1 MVFQV
6 IPVFRELEFVGLHGA
21 LDLKIGINIHRYL
34 LDVMSDYWDVPEQEY
49 ELSLLQ
55 FAKEELAE
63 MGYAVLS
70 EKVEVCSGAGAMTLT
85 AILEKKDLRFGLYIH
100 DGPKQRK
107 TRGPPIIWMLRILP
121 EMKTADHL
129 REFILANHD
138 FDAILAPE
146 NTVLKDRNEA
156 KLKKIYT
163 FLYNSKIKDL
173 YDTDLS
179 SAADVL
185 RTRLRKKPIITKL

>member
-1 MVFQV
+1 MGYKEYSK
-6 IPVFRELEFVGLHGA
+6 IVGTLMKT
-21 LDLKIGINIHRYL
+21 LIINIPPYL
-34 LDVMSDYWDVPEQEY
+34 LVPMSDYWDVPEQEY
-49 ELSLLQ
+49 EISLLQ
-55 FAKEELAE
+55 FAKEELSKI
-63 MGYAVLS
+63 GYSVLS

-107 TRGPPIIWMLRILP
+107 SRGPPIIWMLGLLP
-121 EMKTADHL
+121 GMNSADDL
-129 REFILANHD
+129 RNFILTYPHD
-138 FDAILAPE
+138 FGTLLAPE
-146 NTVLKDRNEA
+146 NTMLKDRKEA

-163 FLYNSKIKDL
+163 FLYNTKIKDL

-185 RTRLRKKPIITKL
+185 RERLRKN

>member
-1 MVFQV
+1 M
-6 IPVFRELEFVGLHGA
+6 
-21 LDLKIGINIHRYL
+21 N
-34 LDVMSDYWDVPEQEY
+34 DYWGVPEQEY

-55 FAKEELAE
+55 FARKELSG
-63 MGYAVLS
+63 MGYTVLS

-85 AILEKKDLRFGLYIH
+85 AILKKEDFKFGLYIH

-107 TRGPPIIWMLRILP
+107 TRGPPIIWMLGLLP
-121 EMKTADHL
+121 EMKTAEDL
-129 REFILANHD
+129 RSFILNHPQD
-138 FDAILAPE
+138 FSVILAPE
-146 NTVLKDRNEA
+146 NTILKDKKEA

-173 YDTDLS
+173 YDNDLS

-185 RTRLRKKPIITKL
+185 RERLRKDSYI

>member
-1 MVFQV
+1 
-6 IPVFRELEFVGLHGA
+6 
-21 LDLKIGINIHRYL
+21 
-34 LDVMSDYWDVPEQEY
+34 MSDYWGVPEQEY

-55 FAKEELAE
+55 FAKKELSE
-63 MGYAVLS
+63 MGYTVLS

-85 AILEKKDLRFGLYIH
+85 ALLKKKKDFRFGLYIH

-107 TRGPPIIWMLRILP
+107 TRGPPIIWMLKILP
-121 EMKTADHL
+121 EMMTAQDL
-129 REFILANHD
+129 RDFILNHPHD
-138 FDAILAPE
+138 FSILLAPE
-146 NTVLKDRNEA
+146 NTMMKDRKEA

-163 FLYNSKIKDL
+163 FLYNSKMKDL

-185 RTRLRKKPIITKL
+185 RERLRKVIELRS